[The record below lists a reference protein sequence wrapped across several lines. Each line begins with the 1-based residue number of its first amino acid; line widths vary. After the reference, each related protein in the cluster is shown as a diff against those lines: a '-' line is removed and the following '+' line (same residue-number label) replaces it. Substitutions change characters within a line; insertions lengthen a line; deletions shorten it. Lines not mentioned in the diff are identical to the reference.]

1 MYVASHR
8 HNSTEQ
14 LLCAQDHCAFTSSRG
29 GLREGD
35 WLEQTGDS
43 GKQGEE
49 ETHETK
55 NKAEKLTGDRM
66 GLAAMLAGPLG
77 LSVPPR

>member
-1 MYVASHR
+1 MPHFSY
-8 HNSTEQ
+8 
-14 LLCAQDHCAFTSSRG
+14 LLCAQDHGDFPSSRG